1 MNPTLSSKSLDVM
14 NQESTYIA
22 KTFNRLPVVWERG
35 DGCRLWDVEGKRYL
49 DFFSGQAVMNLG
61 YNHPGQKKAM
71 QEQLDKLV
79 HTGNLFYLKSQIELA
94 RLLVEKT
101 FGDKVFFS
109 NSGAEIVEL
118 SIKVARKWAKNRHE
132 IIAMRNS
139 FHGRTFGALSATGQ
153 DKYRQGITPM
163 LPGFKHVAFNDLTA
177 AASAISDQTCAILIE
192 PVQGE
197 GGVLPADP
205 VYLKN
210 LRELCTRNNLL
221 LIFDEIQ
228 CGLGRSGWFNA
239 YEHFQVVP
247 DMLLLAKPLGG
258 GLPISALVTRE
269 DIASAMQVG
278 DHGTTFGGNPV
289 AAAGGIV
296 LMNELSKPGFLE
308 KVREM
313 SGYLRDKLQELTAQ
327 FPGTLTA
334 SRGLGMMWGLE
345 AGDKAQVIVTKALEQ
360 GLVLNCTAGKIVRL
374 LPSLVVGKAEVDEA
388 CTIMQKVIAA
398 L

>member
-1 MNPTLSSKSLDVM
+1 
-14 NQESTYIA
+14 
-22 KTFNRLPVVWERG
+22 
-35 DGCRLWDVEGKRYL
+35 
-49 DFFSGQAVMNLG
+49 
-61 YNHPGQKKAM
+61 M